1 MRDGKEHEMTKID
14 LAAIRNTLAVEIET
28 ITANIQSEQD
38 NLHVNSEPNPD
49 LLDLA
54 ETCARQSIAL
64 DWLAKLEQR
73 LGQVTIAMKR
83 LDEGLYGICEK
94 CGDVIN
100 PARLEA
106 MPHAIRCVTCQERL
120 ERVR

>member
-1 MRDGKEHEMTKID
+1 MTKID

-106 MPHAIRCVTCQERL
+106 MPHAIRCVACQERL
-120 ERVR
+120 EHVR

>member
-1 MRDGKEHEMTKID
+1 MSKVD
-14 LAAIRNTLAVEIET
+14 LAAVRNSLAAEIET
-28 ITANIQSEQD
+28 LTANIQSEQN

-54 ETCARQSIAL
+54 ETCARQSIAMI
-64 DWLAKLEQR
+64 WRAKLEKR
-73 LGQVTIAMKR
+73 LNQMAIALKR

-106 MPHAIRCVTCQERL
+106 IPHAIRCATCQERL
-120 ERVR
+120 ERAR

>member
-1 MRDGKEHEMTKID
+1 MTKID

-28 ITANIQSEQD
+28 ITANIQSEQN

-49 LLDLA
+49 QLDLA

-73 LGQVTIAMKR
+73 LGQVTVAMKR

-106 MPHAIRCVTCQERL
+106 MPHAIRCVACQERL
-120 ERVR
+120 EHVR